1 MGGGS
6 SMPVMQQT
14 SKPQS
19 AAAQADHG
27 RNQVALSAV
36 ASPTQE
42 PVSLIQ
48 KSRGSPAPTPA
59 WARTE
64 KEEKN
69 VGPAISKSSAL
80 YEVTSSPAL
89 NWMDKPVDTLIED
102 ALKGSRTRPIRPP
115 ASEADHKTKA
125 PLATTEER
133 TLLSGFLRWS
143 APSAERN
150 ATPPQSRGGGINVG
164 KQAESMVAKWTLE
177 RRKQVAPAHLLD
189 ASPCKMP
196 CSSDADSELGRE
208 VLAGTA
214 ADECKRKPSSRC
226 VCESAAPSCSQAKS
240 ATSLQLPVTSRSPE
254 PEEPG
259 SPRNKMSGVLDET
272 SLQQARAKLKPA
284 RQTRAAS
291 DQEQPAIHRWAASL
305 RSQSPLQN
313 VLNAKQRSVC
323 H

>member
-102 ALKGSRTRPIRPP
+102 ALKGSRTRPTPFAARCDIKPVREEAQVSTHCDIKPLLEETRLSPTDAAKPKKANKMKEASHAVLPRWPP

-125 PLATTEER
+125 PLATTEES
-133 TLLSGFLRWS
+133 TLFSGFLR
-143 APSAERN
+143 
-150 ATPPQSRGGGINVG
+150 
-164 KQAESMVAKWTLE
+164 
-177 RRKQVAPAHLLD
+177 
-189 ASPCKMP
+189 
-196 CSSDADSELGRE
+196 
-208 VLAGTA
+208 
-214 ADECKRKPSSRC
+214 
-226 VCESAAPSCSQAKS
+226 
-240 ATSLQLPVTSRSPE
+240 
-254 PEEPG
+254 
-259 SPRNKMSGVLDET
+259 
-272 SLQQARAKLKPA
+272 
-284 RQTRAAS
+284 
-291 DQEQPAIHRWAASL
+291 
-305 RSQSPLQN
+305 
-313 VLNAKQRSVC
+313 
-323 H
+323 